1 MSFRLKQVNVIS
13 AVILILKEN
22 ITKIIIFFFLDND
35 KSNFLI
41 NFCGCVRVKKK
52 NFLARLLEDIT

>member
-22 ITKIIIFFFLDND
+22 ITKIIIFFLDND